1 MLCVTAWNQID
12 FEPALGLKSSGRN
25 SAALF
30 CPFPA
35 LSLILSPQMTTETFS
50 FRLLNGS
57 GSFKECPSCKVFCL
71 MKDYEQNKKGFQ
83 TIDSA
88 T

>member
-35 LSLILSPQMTTETFS
+35 FLIQTYMYSPQMTTGKLFYLR
-50 FRLLNGS
+50 F
-57 GSFKECPSCKVFCL
+57 
-71 MKDYEQNKKGFQ
+71 Y
-83 TIDSA
+83 
-88 T
+88 